1 MTTSNAICEFLL
13 HCKLE
18 KNLSEK
24 TLKAYGIDLRQFKTF
39 LATKEMIAD
48 VTRQDIR
55 DYIASLAALKAKSV
69 KRKLASTK
77 AMFNF
82 LEFEDSILVNPFR
95 KMRMNI
101 KEPKTLPSVLDMP
114 EMIKIFKAGYR
125 QKNELKNKNGYAY
138 RESVRNIVVL
148 ELLFTTG
155 ARVSEIAGLK
165 QDSISVQSGNITI
178 RGKGNKERIIQV
190 CNKETIAMLR
200 HYLALFQD
208 NIIASGGWFLV
219 NRFNKKLS
227 DQSIRN
233 MVKNI
238 AAKAGLSRRVTPHI
252 FRHSFATLLLEKDV
266 DIKYIQSLLGH
277 SSIMTT
283 QIYTHV
289 NRAKQ
294 KQILRSKHPRKDF
307 WCVPEGLAI
316 QDN

>member
-1 MTTSNAICEFLL
+1 MTTSNAIREFLL

-55 DYIASLAALKAKSV
+55 DYIASLSALKPKSV

-77 AMFNF
+77 ALFNF

-101 KEPKTLPSVLDMP
+101 KEPQTLPSVLDMP
-114 EMIKIFKAGYR
+114 EMIKIFKAGY
-125 QKNELKNKNGYAY
+125 QHKNELKNKNGYAY

-190 CNKETIAMLR
+190 CNKETITMLR

-208 NIIASGGWFLV
+208 NIMASGGWFLV

-233 MVKNI
+233 MVKTI
-238 AAKAGLSRRVTPHI
+238 AGKAGLTRRVTPHI

-307 WCVPEGLAI
+307 LCGQDSLVM